1 MIILMIFLAA
11 VSVLAVLLLIAV
23 IHTLLVPRETSTY
36 RPDESE
42 ESKARALAYAKKLS
56 AMVRYETVS
65 HPNEHDVP
73 KIEGFH
79 EVLKGLFPL
88 VFEKLEVTDIEGN
101 LLLYWKG
108 KKHGRP
114 LVLMS
119 HQDVVPAGGKWEHE
133 PFSGDIADGKVWGR
147 GASDTKCSVM
157 GFFQAV
163 EELLEK
169 GYEPEQ

>member
-42 ESKARALAYAKKLS
+42 GSKARALAYAKKLS

-108 KKHGRP
+108 RSTGGR
-114 LVLMS
+114 L
-119 HQDVVPAGGKWEHE
+119 
-133 PFSGDIADGKVWGR
+133 
-147 GASDTKCSVM
+147 CS
-157 GFFQAV
+157 
-163 EELLEK
+163 
-169 GYEPEQ
+169 